1 MRFKIVLPIVLLL
14 LVLGV
19 ASVTFVSAT
28 PIHAQPATQTCSNPN
43 CNPWGFNFHLGK
55 HIFNPPADFCSVFSC
70 IANFLNG
77 KGYVVECRDA
87 RYSLSGGRR
96 GVCSHHHGRWRALYV
111 H

>member
-1 MRFKIVLPIVLLL
+1 MRVRIVFISLLL
-14 LVLGV
+14 ALVLCVGITSV
-19 ASVTFVSAT
+19 SITPTYAQQAS
-28 PIHAQPATQTCSNPN
+28 PTCSNPN

-55 HIFNPPADFCSVFSC
+55 HIFNPPAGFCSVFSC

-96 GVCSHHHGRWRALYV
+96 GVCSHHHGRWRALYA